1 MTAIAAWLLLCP
13 FAGLLIRLS
22 VKSEWVAAQLAL
34 VGAPLLLLCRLRTSG
49 LAPRKPAS
57 VNVNFA
63 CFISIPHISPAR
75 TRPWEAS
82 LPTPCAHTLIGRSS
96 SFLTPLSLSGGRV
109 QTTPCSSDTSGFC
122 TYPICCLSVFY
133 FLFLFLFSF
142 FVRSLTPFI
151 VLVISSIY
159 YVFVVEQSLG

>member
-63 CFISIPHISPAR
+63 CFIFIPHISPAR

-82 LPTPCAHTLIGRSS
+82 LPTLVHTHTHRKELFLPHATVTLWRPCANYS
-96 SFLTPLSLSGGRV
+96 
-109 QTTPCSSDTSGFC
+109 CSSDTSDFC
-122 TYPICCLSVFY
+122 TFPICCLSDFSVFCFHILSDHSHHLSSWSY
-133 FLFLFLFSF
+133 LLYIMFLWLND
-142 FVRSLTPFI
+142 R
-151 VLVISSIY
+151 
-159 YVFVVEQSLG
+159 